1 MNYDG
6 STYPLMIPRMPRTE
20 SKRSITKA
28 REHVRKLEEKCKAEA
43 EARQLAERQLRVL
56 RRVRFHLDDQPW
68 SVRASLKLINH
79 TSP

>member
-28 REHVRKLEEKCKAEA
+28 REHVRKLEEKCRAETEARMKAER
-43 EARQLAERQLRVL
+43 ELRVL
-56 RRVRFHLDDQPW
+56 KRVRFHLDDQPW